1 MPFLKN
7 CLFAAIIIG
16 LVYILLNNLSPDD
29 IIRLGFSDNSNSYLI
44 LKIFRIAVLLC
55 ILLLL
60 LLPFSWLIRKTKK
73 NFLLALFSLILIGV
87 LAEVRFTF
95 FAHSFGHGQSFASV
109 QWFIKYWKPINELGY
124 RDLEINQA
132 QDSNNDLVIIGDSF
146 IAGHGINYPKQRFSD
161 ILRSKKTGLSVYNA
175 GLGGTNTIDELHAI
189 KAFPIKPE
197 FIICSYYEN
206 DSEYLFDEL
215 NLEEILPHNKLISP
229 IKFLVQESYLFNYTY
244 WEVFATKAI
253 IKNLEKANIDFYQPY
268 RDTLLFNKHCED
280 LSEIFD
286 YCKSINAKLYFLVFP
301 SMDSNMEY
309 SVPLVVDPIIKYLES
324 NEIETIN
331 VYELVKHLPLRKRI
345 VNLNDEHPSVLVN
358 KIIAEEFLKE
368 KYFK

>member
-1 MPFLKN
+1 MPFLRN
-7 CLFAAIIIG
+7 CLLAAIIIG
-16 LVYILLNNLSPDD
+16 LVYILLNYLSPDD
-29 IIRLGFSDNSNSYLI
+29 IIRFGYSGKFTGYLL
-44 LKIFRIAVLLC
+44 LKTLRIAALLI

-60 LLPFSWLIRKTKK
+60 LIPFASLIKK
-73 NFLLALFSLILIGV
+73 AKRNYLLALFSFLLIGV
-87 LAEVRFTF
+87 LAEVRFIF
-95 FAHSFGHGQSFASV
+95 FAHSFGHGQSYASA
-109 QWFIKYWKPINELGY
+109 QWFIKYWKPINTLGY
-124 RDLEINQA
+124 RDLEVNQA
-132 QDSNNDLVIIGDSF
+132 QDSKNDLVIIGDSF

-161 ILRSKKTGLSVYNA
+161 ILRSKKTELKVYNA
-175 GLGGTNTIDELHAI
+175 GLMGTNTIDELHAI

-197 FIICSYYEN
+197 YIICSYYEN
-206 DSEYLFDEL
+206 DSEYLSDEL

-229 IKFLVQESYLFNYTY
+229 VKFLVQESYLFNYTY

-268 RDTLLFNKHCED
+268 RDTILFNKHCED

-286 YCKSINAKLYFLVFP
+286 YCKSINTKLYFLVFP

-309 SVPLVVDPIIKYLES
+309 TVPLVVDPIIKYLES